1 MHETK
6 QSGRQPRTFYLSA
19 TTKSLSSPSM
29 ASMHG
34 IKKSR
39 RRRHD
44 WAVFEEKIK
53 IAIDSSVVKAETQN
67 GTDLSGQGTGMPEG
81 FEGKQLN
88 SRVQPAVSAGG
99 EIPTTAYLPEAPD
112 RDETI
117 PRPQQIDEV
126 TDCLSQAT
134 LQANQDQQID
144 DSQMQPQL
152 KFQPKPPKPRCTE
165 NRLSATGLS
174 PGGVVLPDAQNSE
187 SQDDFVYD
195 TYLRTKKQPK
205 VGYHPDHPMNID
217 HQLESI
223 ADGKVG
229 ILVIGEQDEA
239 VWETYAEDEESD
251 NKDWNSEDED
261 ENGT

>member
-1 MHETK
+1 
-6 QSGRQPRTFYLSA
+6 
-19 TTKSLSSPSM
+19 
-29 ASMHG
+29 MHG
-34 IKKSR
+34 VKKSR

-53 IAIDSSVVKAETQN
+53 VAIDPRAVKAETQT
-67 GTDLSGQGTGMPEG
+67 GTDLLGQGTGVPGGVER
-81 FEGKQLN
+81 KHPNL
-88 SRVQPAVSAGG
+88 RVQPAVSSGG
-99 EIPTTAYLPEAPD
+99 AIPTTEYLPEAPD

-134 LQANQDQQID
+134 LQAKQAQQII

-152 KFQPKPPKPRCTE
+152 KFQPKPPKPRCKE

-174 PGGVVLPDAQNSE
+174 PTEVLPDAQNSE

-195 TYLRTKKQPK
+195 TYLRTKQQPI
-205 VGYHPDHPMNID
+205 VGHHHPDHPMNID
-217 HQLESI
+217 HQLESL

-229 ILVIGEQDEA
+229 ILVIAEQDEA
-239 VWETYAEDEESD
+239 VWEKFAEDEESD
-251 NKDWNSEDED
+251 NNKDWNSEDED
-261 ENGT
+261 ENGTLPYLSFPFLI